1 MNKVIDKNKLVTLII
16 LLVVGITLL
25 TLGII
30 FFDPII
36 EGIKEN
42 FVSNN
47 NFIEVLKGLLNT
59 IIITIVSF
67 IIGIIVGM
75 IICLIQGLEGDHP
88 LILVL
93 KNIAKFY
100 VSIFRGTPLMVQL
113 LIIYFVIFA
122 SFRGDSIYIAIIAFG
137 LNSGA
142 YVSEILRGGILSL
155 PKGQMEAGRSLGL
168 TYPTTMRKIILPQ
181 AIRNALPSLGNEFI
195 SLIKETSIVGFI
207 GAFDLTLAFRKIAND
222 TFDFEMVY
230 IVMGIVYFVII
241 YIITVLLN
249 KLERRLLKNVK
260 TK

>member
-100 VSIFRGTPLMVQL
+100 VSIFRGTPLMVQYEL
-113 LIIYFVIFA
+113 EEPVKKVLDLPNI
-122 SFRGDSIYIAIIAFG
+122 SITE
-137 LNSGA
+137 NSN
-142 YVSEILRGGILSL
+142 VTIEIGTSVTPSGI
-155 PKGQMEAGRSLGL
+155 EANYL
-168 TYPTTMRKIILPQ
+168 TE
-181 AIRNALPSLGNEFI
+181 N
-195 SLIKETSIVGFI
+195 
-207 GAFDLTLAFRKIAND
+207 
-222 TFDFEMVY
+222 
-230 IVMGIVYFVII
+230 
-241 YIITVLLN
+241 
-249 KLERRLLKNVK
+249 
-260 TK
+260 